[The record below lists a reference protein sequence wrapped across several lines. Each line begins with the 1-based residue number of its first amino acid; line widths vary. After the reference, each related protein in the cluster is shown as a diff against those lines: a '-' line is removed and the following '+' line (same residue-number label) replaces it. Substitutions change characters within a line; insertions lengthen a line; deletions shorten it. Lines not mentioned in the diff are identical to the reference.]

1 MLKKKKIKTGK
12 SQKYPPSKS
21 NISYISL
28 RNKGDGGHKE
38 V

>member
-1 MLKKKKIKTGK
+1 MLKKKEIKTSK

-28 RNKGDGGHKE
+28 SNKGDGGHKQ